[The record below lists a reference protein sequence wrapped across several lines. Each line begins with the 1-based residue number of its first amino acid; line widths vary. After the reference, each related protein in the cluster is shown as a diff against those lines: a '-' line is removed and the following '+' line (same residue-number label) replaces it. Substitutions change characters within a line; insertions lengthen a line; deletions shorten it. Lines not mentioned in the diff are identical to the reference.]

1 METWNN
7 VKISSLTGG
16 IVLASAVALLGS
28 ATARAAEHPC
38 ADKAS
43 KWQRTECREMLRSAP
58 GDQYFGRLK
67 MSYLG
72 INNTFRDDAIRA
84 GAYTTN
90 SGLISSVNFADEA
103 LRDWAHRYP
112 GDPQLARSYFLAVQ
126 AMSKLYVQPEQQRAY
141 HYMLVLVKKFPHTYF
156 GKVMKESLARGFT
169 EHWYAPAQ
177 PCGTPGAASPMATPS
192 DPNVHV
198 DLLASPCT
206 PVPAAT
212 PSSSPTP

>member
-1 METWNN
+1 M
-7 VKISSLTGG
+7 KITSLTGG
-16 IVLASAVALLGS
+16 IVLAGALALIGS
-28 ATARAAEHPC
+28 ATAQAAEHPC
-38 ADKAS
+38 ADKPS
-43 KWQRTECREMLRSAP
+43 KWQRTECREMVRSAP

-112 GDPQLARSYFLAVQ
+112 GDPQLARSYFLAIQ
-126 AMSKLYVQPEQQRAY
+126 AMSKLYVQPEQERAY

-177 PCGTPGAASPMATPS
+177 PCGVGGVSSPVATPS
-192 DPNVHV
+192 DTNVHV
-198 DLLASPCT
+198 EILASPCIPT
-206 PVPAAT
+206 PAPSSSPI

>member
-1 METWNN
+1 M
-7 VKISSLTGG
+7 KISFLTGG

-38 ADKAS
+38 ANKPS
-43 KWQRTECREMLRSAP
+43 KWQRTECREMVRSAP

-112 GDPQLARSYFLAVQ
+112 GDPQLARSYFLAIQ
-126 AMSKLYVQPEQQRAY
+126 AMSKLYVKPEQDRAY

-156 GKVMKESLARGFT
+156 GKVMKKSLARGFT
-169 EHWYAPAQ
+169 EHWYAPPQ
-177 PCGTPGAASPMATPS
+177 PCGIAGDVSPVATPS
-192 DPNVHV
+192 DPNLHI
-198 DLLASPCT
+198 DLLASPC
-206 PVPAAT
+206 VPAT
-212 PSSSPTP
+212 VPSSSPAP

>member
-1 METWNN
+1 M
-7 VKISSLTGG
+7 KISFLTGG
-16 IVLASAVALLGS
+16 IVLASAVALFGS

-38 ADKAS
+38 AEKPS
-43 KWQRTECREMLRSAP
+43 KWQRTECREMVRSAP

-126 AMSKLYVQPEQQRAY
+126 AMSKLYVQPEQERAY

-169 EHWYAPAQ
+169 EHWYAAPQ
-177 PCGTPGAASPMATPS
+177 PCGSTGVTSPLATPS
-192 DPNVHV
+192 DPNLHI
-198 DLLASPCT
+198 DLLASPCI
-206 PVPAAT
+206 PAPA

>member
-1 METWNN
+1 M
-7 VKISSLTGG
+7 KISFLTGG

-38 ADKAS
+38 AEKPS
-43 KWQRTECREMLRSAP
+43 KWQRTECREMVRSAP

-112 GDPQLARSYFLAVQ
+112 GDPQLARSYFLAIQ
-126 AMSKLYVQPEQQRAY
+126 AMSKLYVQPEQERAY

-169 EHWYAPAQ
+169 EHWYMSPQ
-177 PCGTPGAASPMATPS
+177 PCRSTGVPSPVATPS
-192 DPNVHV
+192 DPHLHI
-198 DLLASPCT
+198 DLLASPCIAH
-206 PVPAAT
+206 AAST
-212 PSSSPTP
+212 ASPRP